1 MRFGVPIA
9 LVNDMQSTIS
19 ENIKEF
25 QPQAFALEN
34 FWLIDNHPQHENLP
48 TGNLRRHTTLRPMGR
63 RLLVAIIMIIAFLGC
78 RALADNVDL
87 TWDMSSDPNV
97 VGYEIYYGTTSG
109 VYTNEVVFGNVA
121 SATITNLT
129 PGLTY
134 YFNATAR
141 DASNNESAFSGET
154 SYAAPFPVTLAM
166 GQVINQGVMSLNFTA
181 SGQIPFSWRIEMST
195 DLVNWVPFYYGV
207 GSVVSVSIPISN
219 VPRQFF
225 RLSKN

>member
-1 MRFGVPIA
+1 VPIA
-9 LVNDMQSTIS
+9 LVDGMQSTIRK
-19 ENIKEF
+19 NIKEHKA
-25 QPQAFALEN
+25 QAFVLEN
-34 FWLIDNHPQHENLP
+34 FWLIDNQPQHENLP
-48 TGNLRRHTTLRPMGR
+48 TDSLRPNKTLRPLGR
-63 RLLVAIIMIIAFLGC
+63 RLLAVMIMAIAFLGC
-78 RALADNVDL
+78 RALADNVQL

-109 VYTNEVVFGNVA
+109 VYTNVVMFSNVS

-129 PGLTY
+129 PGVTY

-141 DASNNESAFSGET
+141 DASDNESTFSGET
-154 SYAAPFPVTLAM
+154 VYAAPFPVNLTM
-166 GQVINQGVMSLNFTA
+166 TQVVNQGVQSLNFTA

-207 GSVVSVSIPISN
+207 GPVVNVSIPIANMPS
-219 VPRQFF
+219 QFF